1 LIVLD
6 ASVLVNVL
14 GDDGDAGRR
23 ARDRVAAQSLAAPE
37 LVDLE
42 VAAVFRKL
50 CAAQRF
56 DVQRAN
62 QALSD
67 LYDLRLDRVP
77 HRQLIARCWELRSN
91 VTLYDASY
99 IAVAELFG
107 AVLLTAD
114 VRLAKVPGAR
124 CEVEV
129 LD

>member
-1 LIVLD
+1 M
-6 ASVLVNVL
+6 
-14 GDDGDAGRR
+14 
-23 ARDRVAAQSLAAPE
+23 APE

-56 DVQRAN
+56 DVQRAG

-67 LYDLRLDRVP
+67 LYDLRLERIP

-91 VTLYDASY
+91 VTMYDASY

-129 LD
+129 LN